1 MTRHGTYFDGDRAL
15 GRAVTLTLPG
25 DAKTLL
31 MTDDTGDTVSWPIA
45 GIRQVKDH
53 AGARDAVLRL
63 KDDPLARLYVQ
74 DLNDLP
80 RWPHLQKSAPPKGRG
95 RLAMWAAGAVA
106 AVALQIGVLIPL
118 MADQLANIIPAR
130 AERALGDA
138 TFEQIRSALGS
149 DALGPL
155 GLCEDTQGHAALTA
169 MKTAFEPSMPEGT
182 EVSVYVLN
190 HPMINAFALPGGN
203 VVFFRGLID
212 AAETPEEVA
221 AVFAHE
227 LGHVVSRD
235 PTRHALRSAG
245 SIGVLGLLFGDFAG
259 GAVVLFLTE
268 RLIDA
273 HYSQAAEAAADTFA
287 YELLENARVSPAA
300 LGDMFERL
308 RAKHGDQSGVVAHFL
323 THPTLSDRID
333 AARAAEPGGVTWDP
347 IITDA
352 QWADLQTICD

>member
-1 MTRHGTYFDGDRAL
+1 MTRHGTYFDGDHAV
-15 GRAVTLTLPG
+15 GQPVTLSLTG
-25 DAKTLL
+25 DTTVLV
-31 MTDDTGDTVSWPIA
+31 MTDDTGETVSWPIA
-45 GIRQVKDH
+45 DIRQVQDH
-53 AGARDAVLRL
+53 AGARDSVLRRR
-63 KDDPLARLYVQ
+63 DDPVARLYVP
-74 DLNDLP
+74 DMNDLP
-80 RWPHLQKSAPPKGRG
+80 RWPHIDKSAPPKGRG
-95 RLAMWAAGAVA
+95 RLAMWAGGAVA

-130 AERALGDA
+130 AERALGEA
-138 TFEQIRSALGS
+138 TFKQIRDALGN

-155 GLCEDTQGHAALTA
+155 SVCEGTEGQAALAA
-169 MKTAFEPSMPEGT
+169 MEDAFAPSMPDGT

-287 YELLENARVSPAA
+287 YDLLENARVSPAA

-308 RAKHGDQSGVVAHFL
+308 RAEHGDQSGVVAHFL

-333 AARAAEPGGVTWDP
+333 AARAAEPGVVTWDP
-347 IITDA
+347 IITNA
-352 QWADLQTICD
+352 QWADLQAICD